1 MNKLF
6 IIIFSLI
13 QSTAFATE
21 RFVSTATPL
30 YETSKLQRKKVQII
44 SGSKIQVLQALSSKS
59 KVKII
64 SEPYLSGRRNR
75 TGTTGWISHSHYTTR
90 TRRLVSKDELFDT
103 VKQTSRALPEVSEP
117 RIKSPCT
124 SCETHDQPA
133 PTNFKFQPGCEALK
147 RIETFPSQASE
158 QKLQQ
163 CTNSLIAL
171 AKKYSMASGYFK
183 GVGGKKFQKVNRY
196 KFFSTLTKKL
206 NPLEKNFIGHIL
218 TLSGEAY
225 GLASMSRLTSPR
237 SPPHLQE
244 MAAISMVI
252 ENRKRNTIEQAVER
266 KEKLRDYKSKYK
278 LSSNVPDSQ
287 VYGKID
293 SEIAKLR
300 RQKEDLE
307 KESTR
312 LPTKA
317 AVAESARKIKTLR
330 NKINALNKDKSWLKL
345 HQNKKSNITALDIA
359 LDGNG
364 VQFSMYSKV
373 TPPSTDT
380 PNYPH
385 WFKAISPDFNKARKT
400 AIKGYVKFLKSK
412 SSLPKNVMNYYSTVM
427 RTPPTWATSGKLKNK
442 TIRFGGLKLSS
453 DPSYKGTT
461 YQCGVKRSSGKTHKK
476 LGHCFYSGAW
486 NYTGHGFGG
495 S

>member
-1 MNKLF
+1 MLKLF
-6 IIIFSLI
+6 IILIFLL

-44 SGSKIQVLQALSSKS
+44 GGSKIQVLQALSSKS

-75 TGTTGWISHSHYTTR
+75 SGTTGWISHSHYTTR

-103 VKQTSRALPEVSEP
+103 VERTSRALPEVNEP
-117 RIKSPCT
+117 RIKPPCT
-124 SCETHDQPA
+124 SCETHHQPA
-133 PTNFKFQPGCEALK
+133 PTSFKFQPGCEALK

-183 GVGGKKFQKVNRY
+183 GVGGRKFQKINRY
-196 KFFSTLTKKL
+196 KFFSTLMKKL
-206 NPLEKNFIGHIL
+206 NPMERNFIGHIL

-225 GLASMSRLTSPR
+225 GLTSMSRLTSPKN
-237 SPPHLQE
+237 PPHLQE

-252 ENRKRNTIEQAVER
+252 ENRKRNTIEQAIKR
-266 KEKLRDYKSKYK
+266 KEKLDDYKTKYR
-278 LSSNVPDSQ
+278 LGRGSSDSQ
-287 VYGKID
+287 IYSKID
-293 SEIAKLR
+293 AEVAKLR
-300 RQKEDLE
+300 RQKVDLE
-307 KESTR
+307 KKSTR

-317 AVAESARKIKTLR
+317 AVAESARKIKILR
-330 NKINALNKDKSWLKL
+330 DKINALNKDKSWLKL
-345 HQNKKSNITALDIA
+345 HENKKSNITALDIA

-364 VQFSMYSKV
+364 VQFSMYSKI
-373 TPPSTDT
+373 TPPESKT

-385 WFKAISPDFNKARKT
+385 WFKAISPDFDKARKT
-400 AIKGYVKFLKSK
+400 AVKGYVKYLKSK
-412 SSLPKNVMNYYSTVM
+412 SSLPKNVMNYYSTTM
-427 RTPPTWATSGKLKNK
+427 KTPPRWATSGRLKNK
-442 TIRFGGLKLSS
+442 TIRIGGLKLSS
-453 DPSYKGTT
+453 DSSYKGTT
-461 YQCGVKRSSGKTHKK
+461 YQCGVKRSSGNTHKK
-476 LGHCFYSGAW
+476 LGHCFYSGSW

-495 S
+495 N